1 MNDLPNILLVP
12 RSAAALVP
20 WLLVVVYIDIIL
32 SSWKRLTT
40 GCGDRKKA
48 DGHPAGTCCRNG
60 DIQLESKWFGFW
72 IDMTGFVLFLGQPTS
87 IIKLQG

>member
-1 MNDLPNILLVP
+1 MLEPSFMVLVISWLCFVVTKIGYNDLPNILLVP

-20 WLLVVVYIDIIL
+20 WFLVVVYIDIIL

-48 DGHPAGTCCRNG
+48 DGHPAGTCASFCRNG
-60 DIQLESKWFGFW
+60 DIQLESK
-72 IDMTGFVLFLGQPTS
+72 
-87 IIKLQG
+87 